1 MPKHRKQSKI
11 KIYRITSYKKD
22 KRSEL
27 DSNKFELEQ
36 QEIENKQDKHG
47 KQGKQDKHDKQ
58 DKQDKHDKQ
67 DKQDKQAQTENVVIV
82 PTDSHNLDIWD
93 EISLKEIQAGEH
105 TSLLNE
111 KSNYQNIHLL
121 QVSDIRLYLDKQL
134 QFSSVD
140 EQIYH
145 EALVHPI
152 MSKVIDPKR
161 VLILGGGD
169 GLALREVLKYE
180 TVLHVD
186 LVDLDEAMINMAR
199 NVPEIVSLNNNA
211 FLDSRVNVHVCDAKE
226 FLNSPSSLYDVIII
240 DFPDPATEILSTL
253 YTSELFARI
262 ATFLTEDGAFVCQS
276 NSPADA
282 PLVYWS
288 IGNTIEHAG
297 LTVKSY
303 HTIVPSFGTDWGFH
317 IAANS
322 AYVLD
327 QIEQLYVV
335 PTPRTLPSLL
345 SPLFQFR
352 EEHLEQRNL
361 ALLNSESNLILHQCY
376 KQEMEF

>member
-27 DSNKFELEQ
+27 DSDKFELEQ
-36 QEIENKQDKHG
+36 Q
-47 KQGKQDKHDKQ
+47 DKHDIQ
-58 DKQDKHDKQ
+58 EKQ
-67 DKQDKQAQTENVVIV
+67 DKQDKQDEQNKQDKQVQSENVIIV
-82 PTDSHNLDIWD
+82 PTDSHSLDVWD

-105 TSLLNE
+105 TNLFEE
-111 KSNYQNIHLL
+111 KSNYQNINLV
-121 QVSDIRLYLDKQL
+121 QVNDVRLYLDKQL

-199 NVPEIVSLNNNA
+199 NVPEIVSLNKNA
-211 FLDSRVNVHVCDAKE
+211 FFDNRVNVHVCDAKE

-240 DFPDPATEILSTL
+240 DFPDPATELLSTL

-317 IAANS
+317 LATNS
-322 AYVLD
+322 AHVLN

-335 PTPRTLPSLL
+335 PTPRTLPALL
-345 SPLFQFR
+345 FPLFQFK

-376 KQEMEF
+376 KQEMKF

>member
-27 DSNKFELEQ
+27 NSDKFELEQ
-36 QEIENKQDKHG
+36 QEIENKQDK
-47 KQGKQDKHDKQ
+47 QVQS
-58 DKQDKHDKQ
+58 
-67 DKQDKQAQTENVVIV
+67 ENVVIV
-82 PTDSHNLDIWD
+82 PTDSHNLDVWD

-105 TSLLNE
+105 TNLFKE
-111 KSNYQNIHLL
+111 KSDYQNINLV
-121 QVSDIRLYLDKQL
+121 QVNDVRLYLDKQL

-186 LVDLDEAMINMAR
+186 LVDLDGLMIDMAR
-199 NVPEIVSLNNNA
+199 NVPELVSLNKSA
-211 FLDSRVNVHVCDAKE
+211 FFDNRVNTHVCDAKE
-226 FLNSPSSLYDVIII
+226 FLSSPSSLYDVIII
-240 DFPDPATEILSTL
+240 DFPDPATELLSTL

-317 IAANS
+317 IATNS
-322 AYVLD
+322 AHVLD

-345 SPLFQFR
+345 FPLFQFK
-352 EEHLEQRNL
+352 EEHLEQRNF

-376 KQEMEF
+376 KKEMEF

>member
-1 MPKHRKQSKI
+1 
-11 KIYRITSYKKD
+11 
-22 KRSEL
+22 
-27 DSNKFELEQ
+27 
-36 QEIENKQDKHG
+36 
-47 KQGKQDKHDKQ
+47 
-58 DKQDKHDKQ
+58 KQ
-67 DKQDKQAQTENVVIV
+67 DKQDKQDEQDKQAEEEDDKQVQSENVIIV
-82 PTDSHNLDIWD
+82 PTDSHSLDVWD

-105 TSLLNE
+105 TSLFE
-111 KSNYQNIHLL
+111 KKSNYQNIDLL

-180 TVLHVD
+180 TVTHVD
-186 LVDLDEAMINMAR
+186 LVDLDEEMIKMAR
-199 NVPEIVSLNNNA
+199 NVPELVSLNQQA
-211 FLDSRVNVHVCDAKE
+211 FFDDRANVHVCDAKE
-226 FLNSPSSLYDVIII
+226 FLKSPSSLYDVIII
-240 DFPDPATEILSTL
+240 DFPDPATEVLSTL
-253 YTSELFARI
+253 YTSELFALI

-288 IGNTIEHAG
+288 IGNTIENAG
-297 LTVKSY
+297 LIVKSY

-322 AYVLD
+322 SFVLD

-335 PTPRTLPSLL
+335 PSPRTLPSLL
-345 SPLFQFR
+345 APLFQFK
-352 EEHLEQRNL
+352 EEQLEHRNN
-361 ALLNSESNLILHQCY
+361 AVLNSESDLTLHQCY
-376 KQEMEF
+376 QIEMEF

>member
-1 MPKHRKQSKI
+1 M
-11 KIYRITSYKKD
+11 
-22 KRSEL
+22 
-27 DSNKFELEQ
+27 
-36 QEIENKQDKHG
+36 
-47 KQGKQDKHDKQ
+47 
-58 DKQDKHDKQ
+58 
-67 DKQDKQAQTENVVIV
+67 
-82 PTDSHNLDIWD
+82 
-93 EISLKEIQAGEH
+93 
-105 TSLLNE
+105 
-111 KSNYQNIHLL
+111 L
-121 QVSDIRLYLDKQL
+121 QVSDVRLYLDNQL

-186 LVDLDEAMINMAR
+186 LVDLDEAMIDLAR
-199 NVPEIVSLNNNA
+199 NVPEIVSLNKNA
-211 FLDSRVNVHVCDAKE
+211 FFDERVNVHICDAKE

-240 DFPDPATEILSTL
+240 DFPDPSTAVLSTL

-288 IGNTIEHAG
+288 IGNTIENAG

-303 HTIVPSFGTDWGFH
+303 HIIVPSFGTDWGFH

-322 AYVLD
+322 SHVLN

-345 SPLFQFR
+345 APLFQFK
-352 EEHLEQRNL
+352 EEHLDHRNN
-361 ALLNSESNLILHQCY
+361 AVLNLESDLTLHHCY
-376 KQEMEF
+376 QQEMKF

>member
-27 DSNKFELEQ
+27 DSDKFELEQ
-36 QEIENKQDKHG
+36 QDKHDIQDKQDEQNKQDK
-47 KQGKQDKHDKQ
+47 QVQS
-58 DKQDKHDKQ
+58 
-67 DKQDKQAQTENVVIV
+67 ENVTIV
-82 PTDSHNLDIWD
+82 PTDSHSLDVWD

-105 TSLLNE
+105 TSLFEE
-111 KSNYQNIHLL
+111 KSNYQNINLV
-121 QVSDIRLYLDKQL
+121 QVNDVRLYLDKQL

-152 MSKVIDPKR
+152 MAKVIDPKR

-199 NVPEIVSLNNNA
+199 NVPEIVSLNKNA
-211 FLDSRVNVHVCDAKE
+211 FFDNRVNVHVCDAKE
-226 FLNSPSSLYDVIII
+226 FLNSSSSLYDVIII
-240 DFPDPATEILSTL
+240 DFPDPATELLSTL

-317 IAANS
+317 LATNS
-322 AYVLD
+322 AHVLD

-335 PTPRTLPSLL
+335 PTPRTLPALL
-345 SPLFQFR
+345 FPLFQFK

-376 KQEMEF
+376 KQEMKF

>member
-1 MPKHRKQSKI
+1 MPKHRKKKRM
-11 KIYRITSYKKD
+11 KIYRIQVQNKWYKQEED
-22 KRSEL
+22 SEL
-27 DSNKFELEQ
+27 NSNTDTLDRQDTED
-36 QEIENKQDKHG
+36 KQDRP
-47 KQGKQDKHDKQ
+47 DKHDEDED
-58 DKQDKHDKQ
+58 DKQVQSK
-67 DKQDKQAQTENVVIV
+67 NVIIV
-82 PTDSHNLDIWD
+82 PTDSHSLDVWD

-105 TSLLNE
+105 TNLFEE
-111 KSNYQNIHLL
+111 KSNYQNINLV
-121 QVSDIRLYLDKQL
+121 QVNDVRLYLDKQL

-152 MSKVIDPKR
+152 MAKVIDPKR

-199 NVPEIVSLNNNA
+199 NVPEIVSLNKNA
-211 FLDSRVNVHVCDAKE
+211 FFDNRVNVHVCDAKE

-240 DFPDPATEILSTL
+240 DFPDPATELLSTL

-327 QIEQLYVV
+327 QIEQLYVI
-335 PTPRTLPSLL
+335 PTPRTFPSLL
-345 SPLFQFR
+345 SPLFQFK

-376 KQEMEF
+376 KKEMEF